1 MKNILTAIFMLVV
14 CVAGTV
20 IAAAIYF
27 TVAYGA
33 LSALMGGG
41 SATRLGEAVGSAAG
55 ALGFP
60 LGAAVFGMTFWD
72 RLVRHDGSPD
82 RLARVLAVILAL
94 PLALIPFFALILTAL
109 GGAAQ
114 FSVLGFFAL
123 AGFLGIAGWVEQ
135 KTRSTR

>member
-1 MKNILTAIFMLVV
+1 MKNILTAVFMLIV

-41 SATRLGEAVGSAAG
+41 NSTRLGEAVGSAAG

-60 LGAAVFGMTFWD
+60 VGAAIFGLTFWD
-72 RLVRHDGSPD
+72 RLVHDNGSPD
-82 RLARVLAVILAL
+82 RPARTVAVIIAL
-94 PLALIPFFALILTAL
+94 PLALVPFLSLILTAL
-109 GGAAQ
+109 SGAAR
-114 FSVLGFFAL
+114 FHVLGFFAL
-123 AGFLGIAGWVEQ
+123 AGFLGIVGWVQ
-135 KTRSTR
+135 ARMR